1 MITPGKSKCCT
12 CLLST
17 KHVSREESVR
27 RAEEMFRQLDK
38 DGDKSDNDTMITMIM
53 IGNGDVTED
62 EFVIGCMQD
71 EVLVSRLS
79 AESEK
84 NDKN

>member
-1 MITPGKSKCCT
+1 
-12 CLLST
+12 
-17 KHVSREESVR
+17 
-27 RAEEMFRQLDK
+27 MFRQLDK
-38 DGDKSDNDTMITMIM
+38 DGDESDIVIMITMIM